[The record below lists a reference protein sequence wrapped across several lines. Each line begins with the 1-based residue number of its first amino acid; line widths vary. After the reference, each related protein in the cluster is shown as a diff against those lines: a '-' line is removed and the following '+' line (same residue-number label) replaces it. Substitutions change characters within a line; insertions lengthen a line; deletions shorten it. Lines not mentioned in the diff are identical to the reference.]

1 MYLRGVDAIR
11 NGLPLGGERRV
22 RHRSNPGVLLVTCC
36 ALLYC
41 PAANLC
47 AGQVRRPVV
56 AEVHEGREVG
66 KSVAARR

>member
-1 MYLRGVDAIR
+1 MRHGRGS
-11 NGLPLGGERRV
+11 PE
-22 RHRSNPGVLLVTCC
+22 VLFVTHS

-47 AGQVRRPVV
+47 AGEVRRPVV

-66 KSVAARR
+66 KSVTARR